1 MKKIIMALVLLM
13 SMAASW
19 AQYNVGE
26 TVLPIDN
33 LSWTIEGPSGNSEV
47 GQSSDIFTKIS
58 EKKAVFLFMGQL
70 W

>member
-1 MKKIIMALVLLM
+1 MKKIMMALVLLM
-13 SMAASW
+13 SIAASW

-33 LSWTIEGPSGNSEV
+33 LSWTITGPTGHPDV
-47 GQSSDIFTKIS
+47 ATTSDIFTKIS